1 LLPGVWLGA
10 GLGRR
15 GLGTAA
21 MTGLLIARAI
31 AAGDD
36 RWRLFAPF
44 GLVSSGGRTGRA
56 LAEAALRA
64 RRAATYLQNFVAR
77 YRTPAPQSASM
88 PAVALDAKAQEDRS
102 IALEAERRWLETS
115 AVPQPEAPAV
125 ASPSGP
131 PAEIIP
137 VAAEPPVTEAEAK
150 APPPKRKK
158 AAAPR
163 KRAPRKPK
171 LPAPAEVITLERKS
185 TSKRAAAKTGTRRRR
200 AAPSPTEPDATPEI
214 VAPSVPSGEQLH

>member
-1 LLPGVWLGA
+1 
-10 GLGRR
+10 
-15 GLGTAA
+15 
-21 MTGLLIARAI
+21 LIARAI
-31 AAGDD
+31 SAGDD

-56 LAEAALRA
+56 LAEAALTA

-77 YRTPAPQSASM
+77 YRTPAPQPAST
-88 PAVALDAKAQEDRS
+88 PAAAVSVKAEEDRS

-115 AVPQPEAPAV
+115 AVPQPEAPAM
-125 ASPSGP
+125 ASPSEP

-137 VAAEPPVTEAEAK
+137 VAAEPPVTESGPKVPA
-150 APPPKRKK
+150 PKRKK
-158 AAAPR
+158 AASPR

-185 TSKRAAAKTGTRRRR
+185 TSKRAATKTGTRRRR
-200 AAPSPTEPDATPEI
+200 AAPSPIEPDATPEL
-214 VAPSVPSGEQLH
+214 VAPSAPSSERLH